1 MCPNVLFKPQG
12 AVCVT
17 TYLDQQHVD
26 CVVQRVLR
34 LQYVL
39 VLVVHCC
46 SVRPITPSHLRW
58 FIWVKSS
65 IGKTLSLSLS
75 LSLLDFVFR
84 CSDRFRG
91 RERFTY
97 SKTNIPHDRTN
108 MFKFFALPV
117 FTSRSHVSCK
127 ASHRPLIKKQTNNY
141 KNRPIFGK
149 NHNFSASDP
158 KACFTCE
165 QCVCVCVRASKRA
178 HARAVIV
185 SRSSRKWNLKTSC
198 YGRS

>member
-1 MCPNVLFKPQG
+1 MCHNISRPTTCGLCRSKSPTF
-12 AVCVT
+12 AVCASPSCALLFCKAYNAQSPTLV
-17 TYLDQQHVD
+17 YLGEKFNWKDS
-26 CVVQRVLR
+26 L
-34 LQYVL
+34 
-39 VLVVHCC
+39 
-46 SVRPITPSHLRW
+46 S
-58 FIWVKSS
+58 F
-65 IGKTLSLSLS
+65 SLSLS
-75 LSLLDFVFR
+75 WTLSSAAVIVLGGGNDI
-84 CSDRFRG
+84 
-91 RERFTY
+91 TY

-165 QCVCVCVRASKRA
+165 QCVCVCVRASARA